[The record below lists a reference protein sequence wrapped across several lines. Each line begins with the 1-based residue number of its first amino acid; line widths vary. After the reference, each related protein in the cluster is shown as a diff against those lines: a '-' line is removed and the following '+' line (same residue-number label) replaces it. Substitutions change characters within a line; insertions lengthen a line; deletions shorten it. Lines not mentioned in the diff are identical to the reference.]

1 MSILRI
7 ESISVP
13 EGKVSRIDVGGVTL
27 WKPQEEEHYI
37 YSDIPGIRFTGEQII
52 NTGVYVTEKTR
63 IEIGVKRISRSAE
76 YLFGIMSADGLSS
89 VSAYMYTNG
98 KWCFGATYTTCN
110 LTAGLAYD
118 MVQDAAGVSRNGQLY
133 KNRAEVTPFTAPRPL
148 VIGACQNEDGS
159 ILGKYF
165 TGEIYYLRIYE
176 DGVLIR
182 DYVPK
187 IRSDFKCGLWENVR
201 GVFALS
207 STGVAFERA
216 EV

>member
-7 ESISVP
+7 ESISIP

-27 WKPQEEEHYI
+27 WKPQEDVHYI
-37 YSDIPGIRFTGEQII
+37 YSNIPGIRFTGEQII

-63 IEIGVKRISRSAE
+63 IEIGVKRTSRSAG
-76 YLFGIMSADGLSS
+76 YLYGVMSADGLSS
-89 VSAYMYTNG
+89 VAAYMFTNG
-98 KWCFGATYTTCN
+98 KWNFGSTYTPCN
-110 LTAGLAYD
+110 LTINNAYD
-118 MVQDAAGVSRNGQLY
+118 MVHDASGVSRDGQLY
-133 KNRAEVTPFTAPRPL
+133 ENHENPGVFTAPRPL
-148 VIGACQNEDGS
+148 IVGACQNEDGS

-187 IRSDFKCGLWENVR
+187 IRSDLKCGLWENVR

-207 STGVAFERA
+207 STGVEFERA
-216 EV
+216 E